1 MKKTATV
8 ALVVGGG
15 LVVFAGVG
23 LYLVRPPAAPS
34 RNIASVPQALSPSP
48 SPTPAAT
55 PAATYRIVPEQ
66 SRIEFSIDEIL
77 YGNPFT
83 VVGAT
88 DQVAGEFQ
96 ISGNA
101 VTFGE
106 IAVNARTFKTD
117 STKRDGAIARLILN
131 AESPGNEFIVFAP
144 RAASGGPDS
153 LTVEGDLTIAG
164 VTKPATFTV
173 AMRTEKE
180 GVMTGTAKTTLAR
193 SDFNLVI
200 PNLSFVAGV
209 PDTFRVT
216 ATLTARLVTAP

>member
-1 MKKTATV
+1 MKKSTMVLIVIGAGSV
-8 ALVVGGG
+8 IL
-15 LVVFAGVG
+15 AGVS

-34 RNIASVPQALSPSP
+34 QDITSVPPALPSSPAP
-48 SPTPAAT
+48 SISNV
-55 PAATYRIVPEQ
+55 ATYRIIPEQ

-96 ISGNA
+96 MGDA
-101 VTFGE
+101 VAFGE

-117 STKRDGAIARLILN
+117 STKRDGAIARLILK
-131 AESPGNEFIVFAP
+131 AESPGNEFIIFMP
-144 RAASGGPDS
+144 RNVSGTQDS

-164 VTKPATFTV
+164 VTKPASFAV
-173 AMRTEKE
+173 ALQTQGE
-180 GVMTGTAKTTLAR
+180 GVVAGTAKATLSR

-209 PDTFRVT
+209 PDTFQVT
-216 ATLTARLVTAP
+216 AAITAELVAAP